1 MASEELDPQQ
11 DVARRLKY
19 LLEIKEFKI
28 GFFVKEKSR
37 VIRRI
42 TIVNPKY
49 FFELEDDSQNFWSDM
64 FSAPKDVDVYL
75 GDFYADETFNI
86 IKYLLGDR
94 FLEIRSPPQVNT
106 TNPGVTSVII
116 ENDEVEI
123 KLAENFIQT
132 GSVTPKFATNV
143 NDGDVYC
150 VLIGQNGDKL
160 DVLCVFNFRIL
171 KIIDFLDMKLYAY
184 INLLARKQS
193 EPGDTISIS
202 GTNCWRIF
210 SSLLCAIKYPDDMKI
225 PVPGLELIFEAG
237 LLTQNTELT
246 GCIGNASDDKSA
258 PFWKTRQGATENG
271 KDYNEYMD
279 PKELELTTTK
289 GGGAFE
295 ILLDPGMAIEE
306 LSLAAETIKTSS
318 TATSASSAS
327 SASSAISS
335 PPPEADED
343 TSCVNSLREK
353 ERDIIFKNKEQTIEG
368 LSQKIDE
375 KIRNSQD
382 SVLLPKLYDLKGK
395 TIRTSQKLTQLS
407 QTESHE
413 SSSVQADNSKNTHPR
428 EEEEDAVVRGEKL
441 QAEMI
446 EENKPKWDAKKK
458 AREVNQKLN
467 EEEEERQNKIRND
480 RINKDNMRMY
490 IEDPD
495 EGTQFDQYIGGRR
508 PRRQGRKTKRNN
520 KQTKRMKQKTNKRV
534 NKKQTKRIKKRR
546 TKKV

>member
-508 PRRQGRKTKRNN
+508 PRRQRRKTKRNN

>member
-1 MASEELDPQQ
+1 
-11 DVARRLKY
+11 
-19 LLEIKEFKI
+19 
-28 GFFVKEKSR
+28 
-37 VIRRI
+37 
-42 TIVNPKY
+42 
-49 FFELEDDSQNFWSDM
+49 M

-86 IKYLLGDR
+86 IKHLLGNR
-94 FLEIRSPPQVNT
+94 FLEIRSPPQVNDE
-106 TNPGVTSVII
+106 NPDVSSVILHGS
-116 ENDEVEI
+116 DEVEI
-123 KLAENFIQT
+123 KLARNYIQT

-143 NDGDVYC
+143 NDGDMYC

-246 GCIGNASDDKSA
+246 GCIGNASDNKSE
-258 PFWKTRQGATENG
+258 PFWNSRQGATENG
-271 KDYNEYMD
+271 SDYNEYMD
-279 PKELELTTTK
+279 PKELELTTEA

-295 ILLDPGMAIEE
+295 ILLDPGIALEE
-306 LSLAAETIKTSS
+306 LGLAAETIKTSS
-318 TATSASSAS
+318 TASATSASAISA
-327 SASSAISS
+327 SAISADSS
-335 PPPEADED
+335 PPEEDED

-395 TIRTSQKLTQLS
+395 TIRTSQKLTQQS
-407 QTESHE
+407 QPESQI
-413 SSSVQADNSKNTHPR
+413 SSSVQADNSKNTRPR
-428 EEEEDAVVRGEKL
+428 EEEDAVVRGEQL

-446 EENKPKWDAKKK
+446 EENEPKWIAAKKM
-458 AREVNQKLN
+458 RELNKKLN
-467 EEEEERQNKIRND
+467 QEEQEQENNKKNAL
-480 RINKDNMRMY
+480 INKESSMY
-490 IEDPD
+490 IADPD
-495 EGTQFDQYIGGRR
+495 EGSQLDPFIGGGRR
-508 PRRQGRKTKRNN
+508 PRRQRRKTKRNN
-520 KQTKRMKQKTNKRV
+520 KQTKRRKQKTNKRV
-534 NKKQTKRIKKRR
+534 KKRQTKRIKKKQ